1 MLKNKLIHL
10 LKAWNCFWK
19 TYPKCFQV
27 HPKYHNESTNSN
39 LYIFASVSFQS
50 SKPQKSKELGKKND
64 STCLS
69 FLSFFSTQTNPV
81 AFLSKRLRLFL
92 FLHVFIV
99 FVFYGSYFS
108 MVTCNL
114 SIIKKYLW
122 RLIKQIFS
130 FLHCVFALHA
140 HNIS

>member
-1 MLKNKLIHL
+1 MSWSDVEKQVDTSVKSMKLFL
-10 LKAWNCFWK
+10 ENL
-19 TYPKCFQV
+19 PEVLQV

-50 SKPQKSKELGKKND
+50 AKPQKSKELGKKND
-64 STCLS
+64 LTCLS

-92 FLHVFIV
+92 FLHIFIV

-114 SIIKKYLW
+114 SIIT
-122 RLIKQIFS
+122 F
-130 FLHCVFALHA
+130 
-140 HNIS
+140 

>member
-1 MLKNKLIHL
+1 MLKNKLILL

-19 TYPKCFQV
+19 TYLKCFQV

-50 SKPQKSKELGKKND
+50 AKPQKSKELGKKND

-99 FVFYGSYFS
+99 LFFMVHILVWLHVIFQLLLFKKIFVTSDKA
-108 MVTCNL
+108 N
-114 SIIKKYLW
+114 
-122 RLIKQIFS
+122 IFI
-130 FLHCVFALHA
+130 FALCVCLA
-140 HNIS
+140 CT